1 MINFTNKKI
10 TKVYIGRVEVS
21 GGSSNAIVTYNIDSN
36 NIQQLSIP
44 SGIDVLNRVTPTKAG
59 YTFVGWREDTV
70 ANSSVI
76 TSKTMGT
83 SNITL
88 YAVFK
93 KTVKV
98 TYYNNST
105 TASSTSGT
113 QYYNNGSI
121 VNPSFSISQVS
132 KSGWSARGWSTATA
146 GNAAITYSTISNR
159 SFSDN
164 ITLYGLYSQTIT
176 LSAVSAGST
185 TNHTGTRYYNSAG
198 NYTNPKFTV
207 TNPTRS
213 GAVFK
218 GWSLS
223 SSSTSISNSTISNLE
238 LSASTSRYAVF
249 TYNNTTLKSG
259 STGYAASA
267 FGGYGAPTHTILSG
281 IDGTKYQSLTVTA
294 QANELICAAWA
305 IACHA
310 FTNIKTMNGST
321 PNHSITL
328 RYVCTWTIYTPEGEE
343 ADQDE
348 QKGYPCTDG
357 KSATVTLNLANA
369 TNQSL
374 ILAYESD
381 VFEGYTTV
389 STITAIGRTVVG

>member
-21 GGSSNAIVTYNIDSN
+21 GSSSNAIVSYNIDSN

-76 TSKTMGT
+76 TSKTMGS

-93 KTVKV
+93 KTVTV

-105 TASSTSGT
+105 SASSTSGT
-113 QYYNNGSI
+113 QYYNNGNI
-121 VNPSFSISQVS
+121 VNPSFSISQAS

-176 LSAVSAGST
+176 LSTVSAGST

-207 TNPTRS
+207 ANPTRS
-213 GAVFK
+213 GATFN
-218 GWSLS
+218 GWSSS
-223 SSSTSISNSTISNLE
+223 SSSTTISNTSISNLE
-238 LSASTSRYAVF
+238 LAANTTRYAVF
-249 TYNNTTLKSG
+249 TYANTTLKSG
-259 STGYAASA
+259 STGYEA
-267 FGGYGAPTHTILSG
+267 GWGNTTHTILSG
-281 IDGTKYQSLTVTA
+281 IDGTKYKSLTVSVCV
-294 QANELICAAWA
+294 NNLVCAAWA

-321 PNHSITL
+321 PNHSIIL
-328 RYVCTWTIYTPEGEE
+328 RYVCTWVYIDGQEDPR
-343 ADQDE
+343 QDE
-348 QKGYPCTDG
+348 QQGYPCTDG

-374 ILAYESD
+374 ILEYESD